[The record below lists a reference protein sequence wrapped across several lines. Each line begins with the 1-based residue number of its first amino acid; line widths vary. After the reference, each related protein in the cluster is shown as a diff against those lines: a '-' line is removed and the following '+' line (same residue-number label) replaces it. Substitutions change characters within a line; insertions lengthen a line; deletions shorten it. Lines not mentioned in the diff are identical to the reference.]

1 LTPKTL
7 PISFTQVF
15 AMGEPVFGITSYQSG
30 LQESDLL
37 MELPYLALF
46 LGIALSCFLGIFGIV
61 KARRKKEPTYYGVSG
76 VCFLLVIAFV
86 AALLNQF
93 LVFFAM
99 IGLSF
104 IFSIVLLPKS
114 MALYGKEI
122 VKQKQETN
130 ASSPLRL
137 RDFLTWKAWIKLKAT
152 HGFRTTVTLFLL
164 TNTGIVVA
172 VVLAFIVLGLMAP
185 LMAVF
190 YTISFSVF
198 YFIISYR
205 QVWKALKEP

>member
-1 LTPKTL
+1 
-7 PISFTQVF
+7 
-15 AMGEPVFGITSYQSG
+15 MEP
-30 LQESDLL
+30 
-37 MELPYLALF
+37 PYLALF
-46 LGIALSCFLGIFGIV
+46 LGIALSCFVGIFGIV
-61 KARRKKEPTYYGVSG
+61 KARRRKEPTYYGVSG

-86 AALLNQF
+86 AALLHQF

-104 IFSIVLLPKS
+104 VVSIVLLPKS
-114 MALYGKEI
+114 MELQREEI
-122 VKQKQETN
+122 GKQKQETD
-130 ASSPLRL
+130 ASAPLRL

-164 TNTGIVVA
+164 TTTGIVVA
-172 VVLAFIVLGLMAP
+172 VVLTFVVLGLMTT

-190 YTISFSVF
+190 YTISFTVF